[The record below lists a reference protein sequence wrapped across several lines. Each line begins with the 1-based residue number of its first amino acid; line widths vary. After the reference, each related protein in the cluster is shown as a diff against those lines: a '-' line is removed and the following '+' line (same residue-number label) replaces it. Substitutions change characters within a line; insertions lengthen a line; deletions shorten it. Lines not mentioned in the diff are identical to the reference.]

1 MPTLTPTPT
10 PTPTLARRPT
20 PISTSTSLRTLS
32 APLLVALLLGACGG
46 GGGTPAA
53 GDPAAAAPAAVAAP
67 AAAPAESITLS
78 GTAAIGAPLSEATV
92 TLRDAA
98 GRVRVTTADAAGRF
112 TFTDLQASSQVMQ
125 LAASAQIGQRQ
136 VVHFALLPGLAAS
149 GTANVTP
156 LTTAVSALAGP
167 TALPADLEASQLA
180 ALSPDAVRAAIE
192 LVRFALAPLA
202 ERLVPAGFD
211 PITTAF
217 EANGRGADLLLDHV
231 EITVREDAV
240 YIANK
245 MAIGAADAEATTAG
259 TARIPRAAATAS
271 KSAARAGKAATD
283 GVTQVA
289 DTATSTEGFDDLIAR
304 FTACFRVP
312 AGERLTNRTQ
322 TTATLHPD
330 CVGLAAP
337 GYLHNGTDFM
347 VRWARALNATSVDT
361 AGGATFMRPEVRLRI
376 AESPERIAVNLNFRD
391 VDGNGYTTPEIIERQ
406 ADGSWLLYGN
416 RRAGVGY
423 VESMLS
429 HRTDLTR
436 APVFPTW
443 GTAYNNVNTSQIEAG
458 FRLSFDPRLSF
469 GSDGSVQY
477 PVTDL
482 TTATGYGG
490 STYAQV
496 VAAAQTAG
504 RTSVRCVVVTGPGR
518 FDAGGTKWM
527 GFFPHGL
534 VLKRPTSSAAQ
545 DYLAIDARLSSAARQ
560 ALDAK
565 VVGDSVPEAGNGVS
579 TGFCGNGTT
588 SSSSPNYSVEVEAL
602 RNQVNPMT
610 GAVDVSIDGRDIA
623 WNTGPRYA
631 RIKPDAAM
639 IETLSSNPLVTFHV
653 IDTAGVLRMRFST
666 RFLGEL
672 PPVSTMRDLIAL
684 RKVSLLDRAT
694 IGRYLDF
701 DGGGADTTAD
711 LSSVSASWT
720 TTPNAFGADGIGFY
734 SEVYRAVPGRGLSGP
749 LSVWAENQANG
760 RTSGLWSSDAD
771 LAGDLDATPGTNFY
785 WWNGAFANEPGGA
798 DCTTLGAAMVSN
810 ETIGIGRGTR
820 SFEDRAIAKRM
831 LGTTGLSRACLGNG
845 AGAGTHAALDR
856 QIWTRTYTDKNVR
869 VYVYTQNKTF
879 R

>member
-1 MPTLTPTPT
+1 M
-10 PTPTLARRPT
+10 PT
-20 PISTSTSLRTLS
+20 PISPRTLS
-32 APLLVALLLGACGG
+32 APLLVALLLSACGG
-46 GGGTPAA
+46 GGGAPSA
-53 GDPAAAAPAAVAAP
+53 GDPAAAAPAAAP
-67 AAAPAESITLS
+67 ASAESITLS
-78 GTAAIGAPLSEATV
+78 GTAAIGAPLPEATV
-92 TLRDAA
+92 TLRDAT
-98 GRVRVTTADAAGRF
+98 GRVLVTTADAAGRF
-112 TFTDLQASSQVMQ
+112 TFTGLQASSQVMQ
-125 LAASAQIGQRQ
+125 LSASAQLGQRQ
-136 VVHFALLPGLAAS
+136 VVHYALLPGLAAS

-156 LTTAVSALAGP
+156 LTTAISALAGS
-167 TALPADLEASQLA
+167 TSLPADLEAAQLA

-192 LVRFALAPLA
+192 QVGFAIAPLA
-202 ERLVPAGFD
+202 ARLVPSGFD
-211 PITTAF
+211 PLVTAF
-217 EANGRGADLLLDHV
+217 DANGQGADLLLDHV

-245 MAIGAADAEATTAG
+245 MAVGAADAEATTAG
-259 TARIPRAAATAS
+259 TARIPRTAS
-271 KSAARAGKAATD
+271 TAPKSAARAGKAVTD
-283 GVTQVA
+283 GITQVA
-289 DTATSTEGFDDLIAR
+289 DTATNTEGFDDLIAR

-312 AGERLTNRTQ
+312 AAERLTNRTQ
-322 TTATLHPD
+322 TSATLHPD
-330 CVGLAAP
+330 CAGLASP
-337 GYLHNGTDFM
+337 GYLHNGAEFM

-361 AGGATFMRPEVRLRI
+361 ASGAIFARPEVRLRI

-406 ADGSWLLYGN
+406 PDGSWKLYGN
-416 RRAGVGY
+416 RRAAAGY

-477 PVTDL
+477 PITDL
-482 TTATGYGG
+482 TTATGYGT

-496 VAAAQTAG
+496 LSAAQTAG

-545 DYLAIDARLSSAARQ
+545 DYLAIDARLSPAARQ

-565 VVGDSVPEAGNGVS
+565 AIGDTVPEAGNGVN
-579 TGFCGNGTT
+579 TGFCGNGAT
-588 SSSSPNYSVEVEAL
+588 SSSSPNYTVEVEAL

-610 GAVDVSIDGRDIA
+610 GAVDASIDGRDVA

-631 RIKPDAAM
+631 RVKPDAAM
-639 IETLSSNPLVTFHV
+639 TETLSSNPLVTFHD

-672 PPVSTMRDLIAL
+672 PPVSTMRDLVAL
-684 RKVSLLDRAT
+684 KKVSMLDRAT

-701 DGGGADTTAD
+701 EGGGVDTATD

-734 SEVYRAVPGRGLSGP
+734 SEVYRSVPGRGLSGP

-760 RTSGLWSSDAD
+760 RTSGLWASDDD
-771 LAGDLDATPGTNFY
+771 LASTLDAMPGTNFY
-785 WWNGAFANEPGGA
+785 WWNSAFANEPGGA
-798 DCTTLGAAMVSN
+798 DCTTLGSAMVSN
-810 ETIGIGRGTR
+810 ETIFVGRGVR

-845 AGAGTHAALDR
+845 AGAGTRAALDR
-856 QIWTRTYTDKNVR
+856 EIWTRTYTDKNVR
-869 VYVYTQNKTF
+869 VYVYTQSKTF

>member
-1 MPTLTPTPT
+1 MPTPSSP
-10 PTPTLARRPT
+10 
-20 PISTSTSLRTLS
+20 RTLS
-32 APLLVALLLGACGG
+32 APLLVALLLSACGG
-46 GGGTPAA
+46 GGGAPSA
-53 GDPAAAAPAAVAAP
+53 GDPAAAAPAAAQAS
-67 AAAPAESITLS
+67 AAAPAETITLS
-78 GTAAIGAPLSEATV
+78 GTAAIGAPLPDATV
-92 TLRDAA
+92 TLRDAT
-98 GRVRVTTADAAGRF
+98 GRVLVTTADAAGRF
-112 TFTDLQASSQVMQ
+112 TFTGLQASSQVMQ
-125 LAASAQIGQRQ
+125 LSASAQLGQRQ
-136 VVHFALLPGLAAS
+136 VVHYALLPGLAAS

-156 LTTAVSALAGP
+156 LTTAISALAGP
-167 TALPADLEASQLA
+167 TSLPADLEAAQLA
-180 ALSPDAVRAAIE
+180 ALSPEAVRTATEQVGFAI
-192 LVRFALAPLA
+192 APLA
-202 ERLVPAGFD
+202 GRLVPAGFD
-211 PITTAF
+211 PLGTAF
-217 EANGRGADLLLDHV
+217 DANGQGADLLLDHV

-245 MAIGAADAEATTAG
+245 MAVGAAEAEATTAG
-259 TARIPRAAATAS
+259 TARIPRTVSTAP

-283 GVTQVA
+283 GITQVA
-289 DTATSTEGFDDLIAR
+289 ATATNTEGFDDLIAR

-312 AGERLTNRTQ
+312 AAQRLTNRTQ
-322 TTATLHPD
+322 ASATLHPD
-330 CVGLAAP
+330 CAGLAAP
-337 GYLHNGTDFM
+337 GYLHNGTEFM

-361 AGGATFMRPEVRLRI
+361 AAGATFMRPEVRLRI

-406 ADGSWLLYGN
+406 PDGSWKLYGN
-416 RRAGVGY
+416 RRAASGY
-423 VESMLS
+423 VESSLS

-477 PVTDL
+477 PITDL
-482 TTATGYGG
+482 TTATGYGT

-496 VAAAQTAG
+496 LSAAQTAG

-534 VLKRPTSSAAQ
+534 VLKRPTSSAVQ
-545 DYLAIDARLSSAARQ
+545 DYLAIDARLSPAARQ

-565 VVGDSVPEAGNGVS
+565 AIGDTVPEAGNGAN
-579 TGFCGNGTT
+579 GFCGNGTT
-588 SSSSPNYSVEVEAL
+588 SSSSPNYTVEVEAL
-602 RNQVNPMT
+602 RNQVNPLT
-610 GAVDVSIDGRDIA
+610 GAVDASIDGRDVA

-672 PPVSTMRDLIAL
+672 PPVSTMRDLVAL
-684 RKVSLLDRAT
+684 KKVSLLDRAT

-701 DGGGADTTAD
+701 EGGGADTAAD

-734 SEVYRAVPGRGLSGP
+734 SEVYRSVPGRGLSGP

-760 RTSGLWSSDAD
+760 RTSGLWASDDD
-771 LAGDLDATPGTNFY
+771 LATALDATPGTNFY
-785 WWNGAFANEPGGA
+785 WWNAAFANEPGGA

-810 ETIGIGRGTR
+810 ETIFVGRGVR
-820 SFEDRAIAKRM
+820 SLEDRAIAKRM

-845 AGAGTHAALDR
+845 AGAGTIAALDR
-856 QIWTRTYTDKNVR
+856 EIWTRTYTDKNVR